1 MSLGVRTVSDADE
14 KAAASCSSKDLSEK
28 VMRRDDYACRFC
40 GFRSLKFQRT
50 LPCKEAGDPPHAT
63 VCTFCE
69 QCMALERTGI
79 SGAGQLIWLPEIP
92 QVELN
97 HLVRAIYVAA
107 NASYPVN
114 ELSKRARD
122 ALTVRRAEAKKRL
135 GSDDPMLLATILRE
149 NLNDN
154 ERKGAIAKIEG
165 IRLMPGDKYLVR
177 TAKGDANFFPQ
188 MVKYW
193 LSSEG
198 PYANIQPEKW
208 PELFRAALEA
218 AHADSQEDAEN
229 EEEPPSYD
237 PAP

>member
-1 MSLGVRTVSDADE
+1 MSLGVRLASDADE
-14 KAAASCSSKDLSEK
+14 RTGSSSRSQDLTEK

-40 GFRSLKFQRT
+40 GFRSLKTQRIM
-50 LPCKEAGDPPHAT
+50 PCKAAGDPPYAT
-63 VCTFCE
+63 VCAFCE
-69 QCMALERTGI
+69 QCMSLERTGI

-92 QVELN
+92 QPELN
-97 HLVRAIYVAA
+97 HLVRAIY
-107 NASYPVN
+107 ASADAPYPVN

-154 ERKGAIAKIEG
+154 ERKGAAAKLEG
-165 IRLMPGDKYLVR
+165 IRLMPGDKYLIR
-177 TAKGDANFFPQ
+177 TAKGDVNIFPQ

-198 PYANIQPEKW
+198 PYANMPTEKW

-218 AHADSQEDAEN
+218 ANVSEEAAESDSADEN
-229 EEEPPSYD
+229 TP
-237 PAP
+237 

>member
-1 MSLGVRTVSDADE
+1 MSLGVRLVSDADE
-14 KAAASCSSKDLSEK
+14 KAGASSRSKDLNEK
-28 VMRRDDYACRFC
+28 VMRRDDYTCRFC

-50 LPCKEAGDPPHAT
+50 MPCKIAGDPPYAT

-97 HLVRAIYVAA
+97 HLVRAIYVSA
-107 NASYPVN
+107 NAPYPIN

-135 GSDDPMLLATILRE
+135 GSDDPMLLATIMRE

-154 ERKGAIAKIEG
+154 ERKGATAKIEG
-165 IRLMPGDKYLVR
+165 VRLMPGDKYLVR

-198 PYANIQPEKW
+198 PYANMQPEKW
-208 PELFRAALEA
+208 PEMFRAAHEA
-218 AHADSQEDAEN
+218 AQAQEEQPTQD
-229 EEEPPSYD
+229 PSD
-237 PAP
+237 PEKPGQ